1 MEKAVILSEGA
12 SLQAEQLQLASSQP
26 PVMEDMQEEHPIQT
40 LDEMERTLVLRA
52 IEQSEG
58 NLTQAAALL
67 GITRQ
72 TLYNK
77 MKRHGL

>member
-1 MEKAVILSEGA
+1 
-12 SLQAEQLQLASSQP
+12 
-26 PVMEDMQEEHPIQT
+26 
-40 LDEMERTLVLRA
+40 MERTLVLRA